1 MFLQL
6 QTLDTYT
13 TSKSRLTKPYINK
26 DILRRKPNKENGV
39 LILDRKLYYNAI
51 QEQNS
56 GTSKFEKLNED
67 PTLKREASLE
77 FFLRKLKRKHFFNK
91 NVYDKLH
98 PSVSAPAPIHGNR
111 KMHRFSSGD
120 FFLNL
125 VRLFHL

>member
-39 LILDRKLYYNAI
+39 SILDRKLYYNAI
-51 QEQNS
+51 EEQNS
-56 GTSKFEKLNED
+56 DTSKFEKLNED

-77 FFLRKLKRKHFFNK
+77 FF
-91 NVYDKLH
+91 Y
-98 PSVSAPAPIHGNR
+98 VS
-111 KMHRFSSGD
+111 
-120 FFLNL
+120 
-125 VRLFHL
+125 